1 MQIFSFTSP
10 LKDEEDSENKIMKTA
25 IILALVALF
34 VADVSGG
41 WGSFTK
47 AMKKAGSTMIKAA
60 RSPTGRVILTHA
72 AKLAFGDVRAIREMD
87 DAEVSQM
94 FDAIQ
99 MIREM
104 DDDEFLAFAKAA
116 NMEDFE

>member
-1 MQIFSFTSP
+1 
-10 LKDEEDSENKIMKTA
+10 MKTV

-47 AMKKAGSTMIKAA
+47 AMKKAGSTVVKAVK
-60 RSPTGRVILTHA
+60 SPTGQTIIKTGLRMAL
-72 AKLAFGDVRAIREMD
+72 GDVHAIREMND
-87 DAEVSQM
+87 NEISQM

-104 DDDEFLAFAKAA
+104 DDDEFLTFAKAA
-116 NMEDFE
+116 SLEDFE

>member
-1 MQIFSFTSP
+1 
-10 LKDEEDSENKIMKTA
+10 MKTA

-47 AMKKAGSTMIKAA
+47 AMKKAGSTALKAA
-60 RSPTGRVILTHA
+60 TSPTGQRIIKTGLQMA
-72 AKLAFGDVRAIREMD
+72 LGDVRAIREMD

-104 DDDEFLAFAKAA
+104 DDDEFLTFAKAA
-116 NMEDFE
+116 SLEDFE